1 MGNAA
6 PANPGFV
13 YEGYH
18 RFWQVADLL
27 MQDVEPSQAAWQG
40 LLSAPGYRELLD
52 REFAPDFFPDHFRV
66 AFKPSLGSNL
76 AQVLRGGPYAG
87 LIRHYLHAAETRD
100 HIARR
105 MAAIASAPVADEAR
119 EAALAWLPAGLSP
132 DFPTVAFVIFGPDA
146 RGFSSVV
153 LDAAFA
159 CQLPTP
165 VPMLAHEYHHVF
177 REALKAPR
185 TPPDPGEA
193 DVRWVLDQLET
204 EGIADQ
210 IDKRDWLR
218 RAPSAPGRVAEYAR
232 RYLEHFTAAPAR
244 IRQLDALLTAWRDA
258 PDERPN
264 IGKRLRAAIPLAGHP
279 TGSFMAR
286 LIAGHLG
293 RSACAGAVG
302 DPFAFMRLYS
312 AAARASGMGPALSD
326 AALEAVAALERSCL
340 LAW

>member
-13 YEGYH
+13 YEGY
-18 RFWQVADLL
+18 RLFWQVADLL

-40 LLSAPGYRELLD
+40 LLAAPGYRELLD

-66 AFKPSLGSNL
+66 AFKPSLGGNL
-76 AQVLRGGPYAG
+76 AQVLRGGSYAG

-100 HIARR
+100 HIARG
-105 MAAIASAPVADEAR
+105 MAAIASAPLADQAR
-119 EAALAWLPAGLSP
+119 EAALAWLPPGFSP
-132 DFPTVAFVIFGPDA
+132 DFPTVAFVIFAPDA

-177 REALKAPR
+177 REGLKAPR
-185 TPPDPGEA
+185 TPPDPDEA
-193 DVRWVLDQLET
+193 DMLWVLDQLET

-210 IDKRDWLR
+210 IDKRDWPR
-218 RAPSAPGRVAEYAR
+218 RVPAGPGRMSEYAR
-232 RYLEHFTAAPAR
+232 RYLEHFAAAPAR
-244 IRQLDALLTAWRDA
+244 IRQLDALLTAWRDT
-258 PDERPN
+258 PGERKA
-264 IGKRLRAAIPLAGHP
+264 IGRRLRAAIPLAGHP

-286 LIAGHLG
+286 LIEGRLG
-293 RSACAGAVG
+293 RLACVGAVG
-302 DPFAFMRLYS
+302 DPFRFMRLYS
-312 AAARASGMGPALSD
+312 AAARAGGMGPALSD

-340 LAW
+340 TA